1 MSHSLAQQLTA
12 QVTEVMRRGQTFQRR
27 WLLALVWLVMAAG
40 VWGAWRAEFLRQQG
54 PVLAVYGTVV
64 AAAVTLLVWPWGRKG
79 WSRLETARRIE
90 AHFPDLNA
98 ALVTALEQSPDV
110 VTGRLNVLQH
120 QVLVQALT
128 HAVTHPWH
136 SIVPTRRLICAS
148 VAAGLAAV
156 LLTGVLWTAWNSGQ
170 APTSL
175 GEWLPGTSAS
185 PAEVAVSIEPGD
197 VELERG
203 SSLLVLARFQEPA
216 PQRVQLVTTV
226 DGEAPTAISCEKSLD
241 DPLFGARLSPVLRD
255 LTYYVTFDGQQSSSY
270 RVTVYDL
277 PALEHSELLISPP
290 SYTGQ
295 PEQRLE
301 NALTTAVIEGSQVTM
316 TCRVNKPLASATL
329 VSQRAERLS
338 LRPTDGDAH
347 LWSVS
352 LTPRESVLWRLELT
366 DDRGRQNRDP
376 EEFRIEVLPNR
387 PPHIEIVFPGR
398 DVRVSPLEELT
409 VEGRVT
415 DDLGLTEVGV
425 VWEIAGREPV
435 TKVFPLSQALSPAH
449 TFHWLQALEELQVE
463 PDDLLAYHV
472 YAVDLGPDGQ
482 PRRTVSD
489 LFFAEVRPF
498 EETFRQMDSPA
509 GGGQSGSQAGGQPQG
524 NRFNQLIEV
533 QKQIVSGTFNLTRQP
548 RGWSEKTQ
556 ADVNVLRTSQDQ
568 LRDKLLS
575 MIPEMQAVTTQRLA
589 GNAAERMEAAVE
601 HFDSVLEQSDTA
613 PLSSALSA
621 AQAAYQALL
630 KLRAR
635 EHRVMQGQ
643 QAGGGSSGGASPAE
657 QQLQELELTNRQNRY
672 QSRQTAASEPLTPQQ
687 EDLGILDRLRE
698 LARRQA
704 DLAEKLRELEAARR
718 LATSEEERR
727 EIERQLKRLR
737 DEQQQL
743 LQDADE
749 LRTRLAQSQRQEQLA
764 PTRQQLEQTRERLLE
779 ATERLREGQLGQAL
793 SSATRAER
801 DLQQMQQAF
810 RQQTS
815 ARFAEALR
823 SLREEAR
830 QLTQREQELREK
842 LQASDTSPKPSLRQS
857 RDRSELENDFRQ
869 QQQALQSVL
878 QQARQIVQDAETSE
892 PLLSQQLYETLR
904 GTRETKLEQ
913 ALESVP
919 QLLKHGFL
927 PEAVRAEQ
935 QVQQGLE
942 RLQSGIEKAAEAVL
956 GNEVEA
962 LKRAKAELAELS
974 QQLQQEFERQQRQS
988 PDATG
993 ENGAATAPR
1002 PAEQGPQGAG
1012 TKPANESEPANQ
1024 PQGDRTAQDSASRGD
1039 SSNQGSPGNNPSG
1052 QPTGSGKGSAGGRAE
1067 ETAPSSALSSPSPT
1081 DSEQSSPGA
1090 SAGGPADRSSASGE
1104 TSGRQPEGRPSSS
1117 TRPGGLRGGESRTVR
1132 QQGGTGGQ
1140 EWGGFNSSGGG
1151 GNAGPLTG
1159 EGYREW
1165 SERLR
1170 DVETMVSDPQIQAE
1184 VARLREQ
1191 ARSLRAD
1198 FKRHSLAP
1206 TWELVK
1212 GTLYEPLVQLQQ
1224 KLAEEVARRESPEA
1238 LVPID
1243 RDPIPPRYREL
1254 VRSYYER
1261 LAKEG
1266 ESLRQNPAPQS
1277 RGQ

>member
-1 MSHSLAQQLTA
+1 MSHSLAQQLSA
-12 QVTEVMRRGQTFQRR
+12 QLTEVMRRGQTFQRR
-27 WLLALVWLVMAAG
+27 WLLAVVWLVIAAG
-40 VWGAWRAEFLRQQG
+40 VWGAWRAEFLRQPG
-54 PVLAVYGTVV
+54 PVLAAYGTAVAVV
-64 AAAVTLLVWPWGRKG
+64 CTLLVGPWSRKG

-128 HAVTHPWH
+128 HAVTHPWN
-136 SIVPTRRLICAS
+136 SIVPTRRLVGAT
-148 VAAGLAAV
+148 VAAGLSAV

-175 GEWLPGTSAS
+175 AEWLPGTSAS
-185 PAEVAVSIEPGD
+185 PVEVAVRVEPGD

-226 DGEAPTAISCEKSLD
+226 DGEPPTAISCERSLD

-255 LTYYVTFDGQQSSSY
+255 LTYYVTFDGQQSPTY

-277 PALEHSELLISPP
+277 PALEHSELLITPP
-290 SYTGQ
+290 SYTGHT
-295 PEQRLE
+295 EQRLE
-301 NALTTAVIEGSQVTM
+301 NALTTAVIEGSQVTI
-316 TCRVNKPLASATL
+316 TCRVNKPLVSAAL
-329 VSQRAERLS
+329 VSQSAERLS
-338 LRPTDGDAH
+338 LRATDGDTR

-352 LTPRESVLWRLELT
+352 LAPRESVRWRLELT

-387 PPHIEIVFPGR
+387 PPHIEIAFPGR

-415 DDLGLTEVGV
+415 DDLGLIEVGV

-435 TKVFPLSQALSPAH
+435 TQTFPLSQVPTLSHAVQ
-449 TFHWLQALEELQVE
+449 WLQALEELQVE

-472 YAVDLGPDGQ
+472 YAVDRGPDGQ

-509 GGGQSGSQAGGQPQG
+509 GGGQSASQSGGQPQG

-533 QKQIVSGTFNLTRQP
+533 QKQIVAGTFNLTRQP
-548 RGWSEKTQ
+548 SGWTEKTQ
-556 ADVNVLRTSQDQ
+556 ADVQVLRTSQDQ
-568 LRDKLLS
+568 LRDKLLN

-589 GNAAERMEAAVE
+589 GNAAERMEVAVE
-601 HFDSVLEQSDTA
+601 HFDEVLEQSD
-613 PLSSALSA
+613 PVRLSSALSA
-621 AQAAYQALL
+621 AQEAYQALL

-657 QQLQELELTNRQNRY
+657 QQLQELELTNKQNRY
-672 QSRQTAASEPLTPQQ
+672 QTRQTAASEPLTPQQ

-718 LATSEEERR
+718 TATSEAERR

-764 PTRQQLEQTRERLLE
+764 PTRQQLESTRERLLE

-815 ARFAEALR
+815 ARFADALR
-823 SLREEAR
+823 SLREESR

-857 RDRSELENDFRQ
+857 RERADLEHDFRE

-878 QQARQIVQDAETSE
+878 QQARQLVQDAESSE

-988 PDATG
+988 SDGTG
-993 ENGAATAPR
+993 AAGAATAPT
-1002 PAEQGPQGAG
+1002 PTEQGPQGA
-1012 TKPANESEPANQ
+1012 ASESTNKSE
-1024 PQGDRTAQDSASRGD
+1024 
-1039 SSNQGSPGNNPSG
+1039 SSNQQQNDSTEGASSSRGESSSPGTPENNRSG
-1052 QPTGSGKGSAGGRAE
+1052 QPTSSRAGSGSRPAE
-1067 ETAPSSALSSPSPT
+1067 ATSSSPASPT
-1081 DSEQSSPGA
+1081 GSEPGTPGA
-1090 SAGGPADRSSASGE
+1090 SEGGPADQPSAAGGAA
-1104 TSGRQPEGRPSSS
+1104 GRQPQERPSSS
-1117 TRPGGLRGGESRTVR
+1117 SRPGGLRGGEGRTVR
-1132 QQGGTGGQ
+1132 QNGSTGGQ

-1243 RDPIPPRYREL
+1243 RDPIPARYREL

-1266 ESLRQNPAPQS
+1266 ENLRKTPVPES